1 MAWLAVRDRDPAAA
15 LGLTELGEVDWRSG
29 VDLAYFTD
37 DRVIVTPQL
46 DGWIL
51 VLGMA
56 LLKDRPDVTGLS
68 ATLGTE
74 VQFFSSHRG
83 LQVYR
88 WQRAR
93 EGDLL
98 RSFASAEGEIDEV
111 GEASDLE
118 RSFGELVDD
127 GDVHRVAA
135 RWSVDPGTVN
145 VPVRVFSTGTVR
157 QDGR

>member
-1 MAWLAVRDRDPAAA
+1 MAWLAVRDRDPTAA
-15 LGLTELGEVDWRSG
+15 LGLTELGETDWRSG

-37 DRVIVTPQL
+37 DRVIVTPPV
-46 DGWIL
+46 DGWVL

-56 LLKDRPDVTGLS
+56 LMRDRPDVTGLS
-68 ATLGTE
+68 AALATE

-98 RSFASAEGEIDEV
+98 RSFAAADGEIAEL

-135 RWSVDPGTVN
+135 QWSVDPGTLN
-145 VPVRVFSTGTVR
+145 VPVRVFTSRT
-157 QDGR
+157 

>member
-1 MAWLAVRDRDPAAA
+1 MAWLAVRDQDPVAA
-15 LGLTELGEVDWRSG
+15 LGLTELGEVGWRAG

-37 DRVIVTPQL
+37 DRLIVTPQV
-46 DGWIL
+46 DGWFL

-56 LLKDRPDVTGLS
+56 LMSHRPDVIGLS
-68 ATLGTE
+68 ATLDTE

-93 EGDLL
+93 SGDLL
-98 RSFASAEGEIDEV
+98 RSFAAADGEIAEL
-111 GEASDLE
+111 GEPSELE

-135 RWSVDPGTVN
+135 QWSVDPGDLN
-145 VPVRVFSTGTVR
+145 VPVRVFTNRT
-157 QDGR
+157 

>member
-1 MAWLAVRDRDPAAA
+1 MAWLAVRDRDPAPA
-15 LGLTELGEVDWRSG
+15 LGLTELGETDWRSG

-37 DRVIVTPQL
+37 DRVIVTPPV

-56 LLKDRPDVTGLS
+56 LMRDRPDVTGLS
-68 ATLGTE
+68 AALETE

-98 RSFASAEGEIDEV
+98 RSFAAADGEIAEL
-111 GEASDLE
+111 GEPSDLE

-135 RWSVDPGTVN
+135 QWSVDPGTLN
-145 VPVRVFSTGTVR
+145 VPVRVFTSRT
-157 QDGR
+157 

>member
-1 MAWLAVRDRDPAAA
+1 MAWLAVRDGDPAAE
-15 LGLTELGEVDWRSG
+15 LGLTELGEVDWRAG
-29 VDLAYFTD
+29 VDLAYLTD
-37 DRVIVTPQL
+37 DRLIMTPPV
-46 DGWIL
+46 DGWRL

-68 ATLGTE
+68 AALDTE

-88 WQRAR
+88 WQRALS
-93 EGDLL
+93 GDLL
-98 RSFASAEGEIDEV
+98 RSFTSTDGEIDEL

-118 RSFGELVDD
+118 RSFGALVDD

-135 RWSVDPGTVN
+135 QWSVDPGTLA
-145 VPVRVFSTGTVR
+145 VPVRVFTSRT
-157 QDGR
+157 

>member
-15 LGLTELGEVDWRSG
+15 LGLTDLGEVDWRSG

-37 DRVIVTPQL
+37 DRLIVTPPV
-46 DGWIL
+46 DGWTL

-68 ATLGTE
+68 ATLSTE

-88 WQRAR
+88 WQRALH
-93 EGDLL
+93 GDLL
-98 RSFASAEGEIDEV
+98 RSFVSADGEIDEL
-111 GEASDLE
+111 GEASELE
-118 RSFGELVDD
+118 RSFGQLVDD

-135 RWSVDPGTVN
+135 QWSVDPGTVN
-145 VPVRVFSTGTVR
+145 VPVRVFSNGTVSS
-157 QDGR
+157 GGA

>member
-1 MAWLAVRDRDPAAA
+1 MAWLAVRGQDPVAA

-37 DRVIVTPQL
+37 DRVIVTPPVGGP

-68 ATLGTE
+68 AALDTE

-93 EGDLL
+93 SGDLL
-98 RSFASAEGEIDEV
+98 RSFASTDGDIAELGEP
-111 GEASDLE
+111 SQLE

-135 RWSVDPGTVN
+135 QWSVDPGTVN
-145 VPVRVFSTGTVR
+145 VPVRVCSTGTV
-157 QDGR
+157 

>member
-37 DRVIVTPQL
+37 DRVIVTPPV

-51 VLGMA
+51 VLGMT
-56 LLKDRPDVTGLS
+56 LMRDRPDVTGLS
-68 ATLGTE
+68 AALATE

-98 RSFASAEGEIDEV
+98 RSFASEDGEIDEL
-111 GEASDLE
+111 GERSELE
-118 RSFGELVDD
+118 RSFGDLVDD

-135 RWSVDPGTVN
+135 QWSVDPGTVN
-145 VPVRVFSTGTVR
+145 VPVRVFSSRT
-157 QDGR
+157 

>member
-15 LGLTELGEVDWRSG
+15 LGLTELGETGWRAG

-37 DRVIVTPQL
+37 DRLIVTPPV
-46 DGWIL
+46 DGWVL

-56 LLKDRPDVTGLS
+56 LMKDRPDVTGLS
-68 ATLGTE
+68 AALETE

-93 EGDLL
+93 SGDLL
-98 RSFASAEGEIDEV
+98 RSFAATDGEIDEI

-118 RSFGELVDD
+118 RSFGQLVDD

-135 RWSVDPGTVN
+135 QWSVDPGTVN
-145 VPVRVFSTGTVR
+145 VPVRVFSNGSSSR
-157 QDGR
+157 GDR

>member
-1 MAWLAVRDRDPAAA
+1 MAWLAVRGQDPVAA
-15 LGLTELGEVDWRSG
+15 LGLTELGEVEWRAG

-37 DRVIVTPQL
+37 DRVIVTPPVGGP

-68 ATLGTE
+68 AALDTE

-93 EGDLL
+93 SGDLL
-98 RSFASAEGEIDEV
+98 RSFASTEGEIDEL
-111 GEASDLE
+111 GERSDLE
-118 RSFGELVDD
+118 QTFGDLVDD

-135 RWSVDPGTVN
+135 QWSVDPGTVN
-145 VPVRVFSTGTVR
+145 VPVRVFTSRT
-157 QDGR
+157 

>member
-1 MAWLAVRDRDPAAA
+1 
-15 LGLTELGEVDWRSG
+15 VDWRSG
-29 VDLAYFTD
+29 LDLAYFTD
-37 DRVIVTPQL
+37 DRLIVTPPL
-46 DGWIL
+46 GEWIL

-68 ATLGTE
+68 ATLSTE

-93 EGDLL
+93 AGDLL
-98 RSFASAEGEIDEV
+98 RSFTATDGEIDEL

-118 RSFGELVDD
+118 RSFGQLVDD

-135 RWSVDPGTVN
+135 QWSVDPGTVN
-145 VPVRVFSTGTVR
+145 VPVRVVRSGT
-157 QDGR
+157 

>member
-1 MAWLAVRDRDPAAA
+1 MAWLAVRDRDPEAPDLTEA
-15 LGLTELGEVDWRSG
+15 LGLKELGETDWRAG

-37 DRVIVTPQL
+37 DRVIVTPAV
-46 DGWIL
+46 DGWVL

-56 LLKDRPDVTGLS
+56 LMKDRPDVTGLS
-68 ATLGTE
+68 AALETE

-98 RSFASAEGEIDEV
+98 RSFSAEDGEIDEL
-111 GEASDLE
+111 GEPSDLE
-118 RSFGELVDD
+118 RSFGQLVDD
-127 GDVHRVAA
+127 GDVHAVAA
-135 RWSVDPGTVN
+135 QWSVDPGTVN
-145 VPVRVFSTGTVR
+145 APVRVFSTGT
-157 QDGR
+157 

>member
-1 MAWLAVRDRDPAAA
+1 MAWLAVRDRDPAPA
-15 LGLTELGEVDWRSG
+15 LGLTEIGETDWRAG

-37 DRVIVTPQL
+37 DRVIVTRPV

-56 LLKDRPDVTGLS
+56 LMRDRPDVTGLS
-68 ATLGTE
+68 ATLDTE
-74 VQFFSSHRG
+74 VQFFSSHRA

-93 EGDLL
+93 SGDLL
-98 RSFASAEGEIDEV
+98 RSFAVSDGEVDEL
-111 GEASDLE
+111 GEASELE

-127 GDVHRVAA
+127 GDVHAVAA
-135 RWSVDPGTVN
+135 QWSVDPGTVN
-145 VPVRVFSTGTVR
+145 VPVRVFTSRT
-157 QDGR
+157 

>member
-1 MAWLAVRDRDPAAA
+1 MAWLAVRDQDPTAA

-37 DRVIVTPQL
+37 DRLIVTPPV
-46 DGWIL
+46 DGWFL

-56 LLKDRPDVTGLS
+56 LLRDRPDVTGLS
-68 ATLGTE
+68 AALATE
-74 VQFFSSHRG
+74 VQYFSSHRG

-93 EGDLL
+93 SGDLL
-98 RSFASAEGEIDEV
+98 RSFASTEGEIDEL

-118 RSFGELVDD
+118 RSFGQLVDD
-127 GDVHRVAA
+127 GDVYRVAA
-135 RWSVDPGTVN
+135 QWSVDPGTLN
-145 VPVRVFSTGTVR
+145 VPVRVLRSGTVSGG
-157 QDGR
+157 QA

>member
-1 MAWLAVRDRDPAAA
+1 MAWLAVRDRDPAPA
-15 LGLTELGEVDWRSG
+15 LGLTELGETDWRSG

-37 DRVIVTPQL
+37 DRVIVTPPV
-46 DGWIL
+46 DGWVL

-56 LLKDRPDVTGLS
+56 LMKDRPDVTGLS
-68 ATLGTE
+68 AALATE

-93 EGDLL
+93 DGDLL
-98 RSFASAEGEIDEV
+98 RSFAAADGEIDEL
-111 GEASDLE
+111 GERSDLE

-135 RWSVDPGTVN
+135 QWSVDPGTLN
-145 VPVRVFSTGTVR
+145 VPVRVFTRRT
-157 QDGR
+157 

>member
-1 MAWLAVRDRDPAAA
+1 MAWLAVRERDPAAA

-37 DRVIVTPQL
+37 DRVIVTPPV

-68 ATLGTE
+68 AALSTE

-98 RSFASAEGEIDEV
+98 RSFASEDGEIDEL
-111 GEASDLE
+111 GERSELE
-118 RSFGELVDD
+118 RSFGDLVDD

-135 RWSVDPGTVN
+135 QWSVDPGTVN
-145 VPVRVFSTGTVR
+145 VPVRVFSSRT
-157 QDGR
+157 